1 MKDSKEEKFNP
12 PSPRAGEEGALPLP
26 KPQAK
31 RNLSKDFT
39 SIKDITI
46 PHVPHSWW

>member
-39 SIKDITI
+39 SIKDITVSHF
-46 PHVPHSWW
+46 PYRWW